1 MRLSQYI
8 ERDHKPQ
15 RARKAKSK
23 KASIATHGL
32 FLPIL
37 TFWGAALLGLAVIV
51 LPEQMIGRMIALSNE
66 AIDGANARFVFAAI
80 AALLGGAFAFVV
92 GGAWRSKALSEDNSR
107 PITSVV
113 NARRISPIDPA
124 NDLGSDSL
132 DSPLEGMPFGGEVED
147 DDVFELTDET
157 ADAPRKPTLGELAER
172 NWELEEPAV
181 LSKKEQKKAAK
192 KAKDEVAFTH
202 RHFQS
207 ALIESCEGASC
218 EASSASDAEAAAAAP
233 RVLDLEEFGQL
244 PNRNGVWVEDEAPA
258 HKAESA
264 AAVEPATQAP
274 APKSVRPL
282 VPANALEKLRQKPTD
297 ELSMVEMVERFAGA
311 LHDHQQSERARRP
324 DGGVGRDAALV
335 EALKALTLFTEQ
347 GFDTGE
353 AKSNASQLSETEREL
368 RNALAKLQ
376 TLRGAA

>member
-66 AIDGANARFVFAAI
+66 AIDGGSARFVFAAI

-147 DDVFELTDET
+147 DDVLELTDET

-218 EASSASDAEAAAAAP
+218 EASPASDAEAAAAAP

-258 HKAESA
+258 PAAQADPEVEAEV
-264 AAVEPATQAP
+264 AV
-274 APKSVRPL
+274 KSVRPL

-347 GFDTGE
+347 GFDAGE

>member
-207 ALIESCEGASC
+207 A
-218 EASSASDAEAAAAAP
+218 
-233 RVLDLEEFGQL
+233 
-244 PNRNGVWVEDEAPA
+244 
-258 HKAESA
+258 
-264 AAVEPATQAP
+264 
-274 APKSVRPL
+274 
-282 VPANALEKLRQKPTD
+282 
-297 ELSMVEMVERFAGA
+297 
-311 LHDHQQSERARRP
+311 
-324 DGGVGRDAALV
+324 
-335 EALKALTLFTEQ
+335 
-347 GFDTGE
+347 
-353 AKSNASQLSETEREL
+353 
-368 RNALAKLQ
+368 
-376 TLRGAA
+376 

>member
-258 HKAESA
+258 HEAESA
-264 AAVEPATQAP
+264 AAVETGTHAP
-274 APKSVRPL
+274 TPKSVRPL

-311 LHDHQQSERARRP
+311 LHEHQQSERARRP